1 MSGPLGRPGGPG
13 YPRQM
18 EPRILDHVALWV
30 SERDR
35 VAEFLTRH
43 LGMHVIERTDAF
55 TLVGADARRSK
66 LTLFAA
72 EGPRRQ
78 GALRHIALRVND
90 LERAVDELPDDWPVE
105 REHGGVYFDLYEGI
119 RLGLVEGETESD
131 YDFDHVALF
140 SKQPQQT
147 ARAYEAFGFQS
158 APPAAHGAPR
168 VEVAGAFLE
177 FWHGDP
183 SAGDTPL
190 LNHLA
195 VLVDSADQH
204 IEEAHEHGIEVQ
216 DVVDAPNTY
225 AAFLWGPER
234 VRIEYVE
241 HKPTFAL
248 K

>member
-1 MSGPLGRPGGPG
+1 MQ
-13 YPRQM
+13 PRT
-18 EPRILDHVALWV
+18 LDHVALWLA
-30 SERDR
+30 ERDR
-35 VAEFLTRH
+35 VADFATRH

-66 LTLFAA
+66 LTLFEADP
-72 EGPRRQ
+72 PRQR
-78 GALRHIALRVND
+78 GALRHLAFRVND
-90 LERAVDELPDDWPVE
+90 LESAVARLPEDWRHE
-105 REHGGVYFDLYEGI
+105 REHGGVFFDLWEGL
-119 RLGLVEGETESD
+119 RVGLVQAGTESD

-140 SKQPQQT
+140 SAQPTET
-147 ARAYEAFGFQS
+147 ARAYRAYGFE
-158 APPAAHGAPR
+158 PARSGDGGAPR
-168 VEVAGAFLE
+168 VQVAGAFLE

-183 SAGDTPL
+183 NGSERPL

-195 VLVDSADQH
+195 VLVDSAERH
-204 IEEAHEHGIEVQ
+204 VEAAHERGIEVQ